1 MKKYISNPTLLY
13 TALLGLSCSTMSYAD
28 AINVHVLSA
37 TVKDQ
42 TIPNAEV
49 ILQKNGERSASSSS
63 NSEGRASVGSNNGD
77 GSDNLLIIK
86 KSGYSTLVAK
96 CPCDGMTYAL
106 SPVLKD
112 LNSMRIVLNWGQ
124 NPSDLDS
131 HLSYKNQHIYWDSK
145 GGLQANLDVDDTN
158 SYGPETVT
166 IDKRLDGQYYVYSV
180 HDFSDRSEPNT
191 KNLSN
196 SQAKVMV
203 YAGQSLIRSY
213 YVPTDATGNLWTV
226 FRISPEGEIQD
237 INRLSGTTVNASQ
250 IGSSVANYQNQSTRV
265 NIVPVSANAQARA
278 KSLNLSADK
287 AYKNNQFEQ
296 ASMLYQQ
303 SIDYNPNVG
312 QTYSNLAVSYQKLN
326 RSSEALWAN
335 QKAIALATNDNT
347 KAYSHYN
354 IGRIYENDQDF
365 NQAKHHYQLANQYKP
380 SPAYDEAIQRV
391 NR

>member
-1 MKKYISNPTLLY
+1 MKKHILY
-13 TALLGLSCSTMSYAD
+13 SSLFALSIPMLSHAD
-28 AINVHVLSA
+28 TVNVHVLSA

-42 TIPNAEV
+42 NIANAEV
-49 ILQKNGERSASSSS
+49 ILQKNGERSASSSTNTS
-63 NSEGRASVGSNNGD
+63 GRASVNSNTTD

-124 NPSDLDS
+124 NPLDLDS
-131 HLSYKNQHIYWDSK
+131 HLSYKNQHVYWDSK
-145 GGLQANLDVDDTN
+145 QGLAANLDVDDTD

-166 IDKRLDGQYYVYSV
+166 IDKRLEGQYYVYSV
-180 HDFSDRSEPNT
+180 HDFSDRAQPT
-191 KNLSN
+191 TTNLSN

-203 YAGQSLIRSY
+203 YAGESLIRSY
-213 YVPTDATGNLWTV
+213 YIPTGQTGNLWTV

-237 INRLSGTTVNASQ
+237 INRISGTTVDASQ
-250 IGSSVANYQNQSTRV
+250 VGSTVSNYQHQTTQI
-265 NIVPVSANAQARA
+265 NIVPVSAEAQKRA
-278 KSLNLSADK
+278 KTLNLSADK
-287 AYKNNQFEQ
+287 AYQNNQIEQ
-296 ASMLYQQ
+296 AAMLYQQ

-312 QTYSNLAVSYQKLN
+312 QTYSNLAVAYQKLN

-335 QKAIALATNDNT
+335 QKAIALATNNNT

-354 IGRIYENDQDF
+354 MGKIYENNQDYV
-365 NQAKHHYQLANQYKP
+365 QARQHYQLANQYKP
-380 SPAYDEAIQRV
+380 STTYDEAIQRV
-391 NR
+391 SQ

>member
-1 MKKYISNPTLLY
+1 MKKHLLY
-13 TALLGLSCSTMSYAD
+13 SSILGLSIPVLSYAD
-28 AINVHVLSA
+28 TTNIHVLSA

-42 TIPNAEV
+42 NIADAQV
-49 ILQKNGERSASSSS
+49 ILQKNGEQSALTSTNADGRATVNSSS
-63 NSEGRASVGSNNGD
+63 ANGA
-77 GSDNLLIIK
+77 DNLLIIK

-124 NPSDLDS
+124 SPSDLDS
-131 HLSYKNQHIYWDSK
+131 HLSYKNQHVYWDNK
-145 GGLQANLDVDDTN
+145 QGQDANLDVDDTDA
-158 SYGPETVT
+158 YGPETVT

-180 HDFSDRSEPNT
+180 HDYSDRAKPNT
-191 KNLSN
+191 ANLSN

-203 YAGQSLIRSY
+203 YVGESLIRSY
-213 YVPTDATGNLWTV
+213 YIPTGLTGNLWTV

-237 INRLSGTTVNASQ
+237 INRISGTTIGASQ
-250 IGSSVANYQNQSTRV
+250 VGSTVSSYQSQAMQV
-265 NIVPVSANAQARA
+265 HYVPVSANAQARA
-278 KSLNLSADK
+278 KALNLRADK

-296 ASMLYQQ
+296 AALIYQQ

-312 QTYSNLAVSYQKLN
+312 QTYSNLAVAYQKLN

-335 QKAIALATNDNT
+335 QKAIALASNDNT

-354 IGRIYENDQDF
+354 IGKIYENNQDYT
-365 NQAKHHYQLANQYKP
+365 QAKQHYQLANQYKP
-380 SPAYDEAIQRV
+380 SATYDEAIQRV
-391 NR
+391 SR

>member
-1 MKKYISNPTLLY
+1 MKKHLLY
-13 TALLGLSCSTMSYAD
+13 SSILALTIPMLSHAD

-37 TVKDQ
+37 TIKDQ
-42 TIPNAEV
+42 NIANAEV

-63 NSEGRASVGSNNGD
+63 NSNGRATVNANTTD
-77 GSDNLLIIK
+77 NADNLLIIK

-112 LNSMRIVLNWGQ
+112 LNSMRIVLNWGK

-131 HLSYKNQHIYWDSK
+131 HLSYKNQHIYWDRK
-145 GGLQANLDVDDTN
+145 QGLEANLDVDDVD

-166 IDKRLDGQYYVYSV
+166 IDRRLEGQYYVYSV
-180 HDFSDRSEPNT
+180 HDFSDRGQPNT
-191 KNLSN
+191 TNLSN

-203 YAGQSLIRSY
+203 YTGESLIRSY
-213 YVPTDATGNLWTV
+213 YVPTGQTGNLWTV

-237 INRLSGTTVNASQ
+237 INRMSGTTVNASQ
-250 IGSSVANYQNQSTRV
+250 VGSSVSNYQSQSTRV
-265 NIVPVSANAQARA
+265 NIVPVSAAAQARA
-278 KSLNLSADK
+278 KTLNFNADK

-303 SIDYNPNVG
+303 SIDYNPNAG
-312 QTYSNLAVSYQKLN
+312 QTYSNLAVAYQKLN

-335 QKAIALATNDNT
+335 QKAIALASNDNT
-347 KAYSHYN
+347 RAYSHYN
-354 IGRIYENDQDF
+354 MGKIYENNQDF
-365 NQAKHHYQLANQYKP
+365 AQAKQHYQLANQYKP
-380 SPAYDEAIQRV
+380 SPTYDEAIQRV
-391 NR
+391 SR

>member
-1 MKKYISNPTLLY
+1 MKKHLLY
-13 TALLGLSCSTMSYAD
+13 SSILALTIPMLSHAD

-37 TVKDQ
+37 TIKDQ
-42 TIPNAEV
+42 NIANAEV

-63 NSEGRASVGSNNGD
+63 NSNGRATVNVNTTD
-77 GSDNLLIIK
+77 NADNLLIIK

-112 LNSMRIVLNWGQ
+112 LNSMRIVLNWGK

-131 HLSYKNQHIYWDSK
+131 HLSYKNQHIYWDRK
-145 GGLQANLDVDDTN
+145 QGLEANLDVDDVD

-166 IDKRLDGQYYVYSV
+166 IDRRLEGQYYVYSV
-180 HDFSDRSEPNT
+180 HDFSDRGQPNT
-191 KNLSN
+191 TNLSN

-203 YAGQSLIRSY
+203 YTGESLIRSY
-213 YVPTDATGNLWTV
+213 YVPTGQTGNLWTV

-237 INRLSGTTVNASQ
+237 INRMSGTTVNASQ
-250 IGSSVANYQNQSTRV
+250 VGSSVSNYQSQSTRV
-265 NIVPVSANAQARA
+265 NIVPVSAAAQARA
-278 KSLNLSADK
+278 KTLNLNADK

-303 SIDYNPNVG
+303 SIDYNPNAG
-312 QTYSNLAVSYQKLN
+312 QTYSNLAVTYQKLN

-335 QKAIALATNDNT
+335 QKAIALASNDNT
-347 KAYSHYN
+347 RAYSHYN
-354 IGRIYENDQDF
+354 MGKIYENNQDF
-365 NQAKHHYQLANQYKP
+365 AQAKQHYQLANQYKP
-380 SPAYDEAIQRV
+380 SPTYDEAIQRV
-391 NR
+391 SR

>member
-1 MKKYISNPTLLY
+1 MKKHLLY
-13 TALLGLSCSTMSYAD
+13 SSILGLSIPALGYAD
-28 AINVHVLSA
+28 TTNIHVLSA

-42 TIPNAEV
+42 NIANAQV
-49 ILQKNGERSASSSS
+49 ILQKNGEQSASASTNVDGRATVNSSS
-63 NSEGRASVGSNNGD
+63 TNGA
-77 GSDNLLIIK
+77 DNLLIIK

-124 NPSDLDS
+124 SPLDLDS
-131 HLSYKNQHIYWDSK
+131 HLSYRNQHVYWDNK
-145 GGLQANLDVDDTN
+145 QGQDANLDVDDTD

-180 HDFSDRSEPNT
+180 HDYSDRAQPNT
-191 KNLSN
+191 TNLSN

-203 YAGQSLIRSY
+203 YAGESLIRSY
-213 YVPTDATGNLWTV
+213 YIPTGLTGNLWTV

-237 INRLSGTTVNASQ
+237 INRISGTTVGANQVGSTVLSYQSQ
-250 IGSSVANYQNQSTRV
+250 ATQVQY
-265 NIVPVSANAQARA
+265 VPISANAQARA
-278 KSLNLSADK
+278 KALNLKADK

-296 ASMLYQQ
+296 AALIYQQ

-312 QTYSNLAVSYQKLN
+312 QTYSNLAVAYQKLN

-335 QKAIALATNDNT
+335 QKAIALASNDNT
-347 KAYSHYN
+347 RAYSHYN
-354 IGRIYENDQDF
+354 IGKIYENNQDYA
-365 NQAKHHYQLANQYKP
+365 QAKQHYQLANQYKP
-380 SPAYDEAIQRV
+380 SATYDEAIQRV
-391 NR
+391 SR

>member
-1 MKKYISNPTLLY
+1 MKKHLLS
-13 TALLGLSCSTMSYAD
+13 TVILSFTFPIMAYAD

-42 TIPNAEV
+42 NIANAEV
-49 ILQKNGERSASSSS
+49 ILQKNGERSASSSTDS
-63 NSEGRASVGSNNGD
+63 NGSATVNGNSAD
-77 GSDNLLIIK
+77 GADNLLIIK

-112 LNSMRIVLNWGQ
+112 LNSMRIVLNWGK

-131 HLSYKNQHIYWDSK
+131 HLSYKNQHVYWENK
-145 GGLQANLDVDDTN
+145 RGLQANLDVDDTD
-158 SYGPETVT
+158 SYGPETIT

-180 HDFSDRSEPNT
+180 HDFSDNSQPNT

-203 YAGQSLIRSY
+203 YTGQSLIRSY
-213 YVPTDATGNLWTV
+213 YVPTGATGNLWTV

-237 INRLSGTTVNASQ
+237 INRLSGTTMDASQ
-250 IGSSVANYQNQSTRV
+250 IGSSISNYQNQSTRV
-265 NIVPVSANAQARA
+265 NIVPVSANAQTRA
-278 KSLNLSADK
+278 KSLNLNADK

-296 ASMLYQQ
+296 AAMLYQQ

-312 QTYSNLAVSYQKLN
+312 QTYSNLAVAYQKLN

-365 NQAKHHYQLANQYKP
+365 GQAKHHYQLAKQYKP

-391 NR
+391 SR

>member
-1 MKKYISNPTLLY
+1 MKKHLLY
-13 TALLGLSCSTMSYAD
+13 SSILGLSIPALGYAD
-28 AINVHVLSA
+28 TTNIHVLSA

-42 TIPNAEV
+42 NIANAQV
-49 ILQKNGERSASSSS
+49 ILQKNGEQSASASTNVDGRATVNSSS
-63 NSEGRASVGSNNGD
+63 TNGA
-77 GSDNLLIIK
+77 DNLLIIK

-124 NPSDLDS
+124 SPLDLDS
-131 HLSYKNQHIYWDSK
+131 HLSYRNQHVYWDNK
-145 GGLQANLDVDDTN
+145 QGQDANLDVDDTD

-180 HDFSDRSEPNT
+180 HDYSDRAQPNT
-191 KNLSN
+191 TNLSN

-203 YAGQSLIRSY
+203 YAGESLIRSY
-213 YVPTDATGNLWTV
+213 YIPTGLTGNLWTV

-237 INRLSGTTVNASQ
+237 INRISGTTVGANQVGSTVSSYQSQ
-250 IGSSVANYQNQSTRV
+250 ATQVQY
-265 NIVPVSANAQARA
+265 VPVSANAQARA
-278 KSLNLSADK
+278 KALNLKADK

-296 ASMLYQQ
+296 AALIYQQ

-312 QTYSNLAVSYQKLN
+312 QTYSNLAVAYQKLN

-335 QKAIALATNDNT
+335 QKAIALASNDNT

-354 IGRIYENDQDF
+354 IGKIYENNQDYA
-365 NQAKHHYQLANQYKP
+365 QAKQHYQLANQYKP
-380 SPAYDEAIQRV
+380 SATYDEAIQRV
-391 NR
+391 SR

>member
-1 MKKYISNPTLLY
+1 MKKHLLY
-13 TALLGLSCSTMSYAD
+13 SSILALTIPMLSHAD

-37 TVKDQ
+37 TIKDQ
-42 TIPNAEV
+42 NIANAEV

-63 NSEGRASVGSNNGD
+63 NSNGRATVNANTTD
-77 GSDNLLIIK
+77 NADNLLIIK

-112 LNSMRIVLNWGQ
+112 LNSMRIVLNWGK

-131 HLSYKNQHIYWDSK
+131 HLSYKNQHIYWDRK
-145 GGLQANLDVDDTN
+145 QGLEANLDVDDVD

-166 IDKRLDGQYYVYSV
+166 IDRRLEGQYYVYSV
-180 HDFSDRSEPNT
+180 HDFSDRGQPNT
-191 KNLSN
+191 TNLSN

-203 YAGQSLIRSY
+203 YTGESLIRSY
-213 YVPTDATGNLWTV
+213 YVPTGQTGNLWTV

-237 INRLSGTTVNASQ
+237 INRMSGTTVNASQ
-250 IGSSVANYQNQSTRV
+250 VGSSVSNYQSQSTRV
-265 NIVPVSANAQARA
+265 NIVPVSAAAQARA
-278 KSLNLSADK
+278 KTLNFNADK

-312 QTYSNLAVSYQKLN
+312 QTYSNLAVAYQKLN

-335 QKAIALATNDNT
+335 QKAIALASNDNT
-347 KAYSHYN
+347 RAYSHYN
-354 IGRIYENDQDF
+354 MGKIYENNQDF
-365 NQAKHHYQLANQYKP
+365 AQAKQHYQLANQYKP
-380 SPAYDEAIQRV
+380 SPTYDEAIQRV
-391 NR
+391 SR